1 MLGLLDNLC
10 RKSADDL
17 GKADHEDRKGSPT
30 GLRFLPSRTLSRKA
44 AADFTV
50 DSSSVAKTSLGG
62 RRSIAEMSDHVKGV
76 DDVDTPSLTSF
87 AQTSKR
93 IAVMFRALNGD
104 SDDGVVRSAV
114 TRLVD
119 HLLHLL

>member
-1 MLGLLDNLC
+1 
-10 RKSADDL
+10 
-17 GKADHEDRKGSPT
+17 
-30 GLRFLPSRTLSRKA
+30 LRFLPSRTLSRKA

-62 RRSIAEMSDHVKGV
+62 RRSIAEMSDHVTGQGV